1 MTIVK
6 IINSNQSITYSL
18 VGEVYNAISMDLDT
32 GDINVYD
39 ERFNGQIKLKKNEY
53 EFLIH

>member
-6 IINSNQSITYSL
+6 IINSNQGLTQQL

-32 GDINVYD
+32 GNINVYD
-39 ERFNGQIKLKKNEY
+39 ERFNGQITLKNGEY
-53 EFLIH
+53 EYVIH